1 MEKILVSKV
10 VTRFAPSPTGTLH
23 IGGVRTALFN
33 YVYAKQN
40 EGLFLVRIE
49 DTDKE
54 RSKKEYEKNIL
65 DSLASIGLSPDEKPI
80 NQSERND
87 VYVDAAKKI
96 FESGNAYWC
105 DCSKEEL
112 EEMRKQQEK
121 DGKKPMYDGRS
132 RNKGLKQSENTVLR
146 LATPEDGE
154 IIVNDLI
161 RGKVVFQNSEL
172 DDLILLRS
180 DGTPTYHLCNVVDDF
195 EQNVTTVI
203 RGEDHLS
210 NTPRQIHIQNAL
222 GYPAL
227 EYAHLPLVLGPDKR
241 RLSKRHAATSL
252 EEYKS
257 DGYLDSA
264 ILNTLARLG
273 WSKGDQEVFYMED
286 LIRDFNISDVQKAG
300 AIFDITKLDWL
311 NTQHIANLSFEDF
324 KKELKP
330 FLKDLSIDIDNHQN
344 VDLLLSSMRTV
355 ESTFK
360 KIADDLIPYYFEVNT
375 YNQQAIDKFVDNE
388 GLKIL
393 NDLSGILL
401 SIDEWSENN
410 IDNALKNYQNENNCP
425 VPKVNQPIRIA
436 LTGSTKSPSLGL
448 TLAIFGKNEALKRI
462 NNLIAVSYTHLTLP
476 TR

>member
-1 MEKILVSKV
+1 MSKI

-154 IIVNDLI
+154 IVVNDLI

-330 FLKDLSIDIDNHQN
+330 FLEDLSIDIDNHQN

-360 KIADDLIPYYFEVNT
+360 KIADDLIPYYSEVNT

-462 NNLIAVSYTHLTLP
+462 NNLID
-476 TR
+476 RIG

>member
-344 VDLLLSSMRTV
+344 IDLLLSSMRTV

-462 NNLIAVSYTHLTLP
+462 NNLID
-476 TR
+476 RIG

>member
-330 FLKDLSIDIDNHQN
+330 FLGDLSIDIDNHQN

-462 NNLIAVSYTHLTLP
+462 DNLIDHIS
-476 TR
+476 

>member
-1 MEKILVSKV
+1 MSKV

-87 VYVDAAKKI
+87 VYVHAAKKI

-154 IIVNDLI
+154 IVVNDLI

-286 LIRDFNISDVQKAG
+286 LIRNFNISDVQKAG

-360 KIADDLIPYYFEVNT
+360 KIADDLIPYYVEVNT

-410 IDNALKNYQNENNCP
+410 IDNALKNYQNENDCP

-462 NNLIAVSYTHLTLP
+462 NNLID
-476 TR
+476 RIG

>member
-1 MEKILVSKV
+1 MSKV

-154 IIVNDLI
+154 IVVDDLI

-286 LIRDFNISDVQKAG
+286 LIRDFNIRDVQKAG

-324 KKELKP
+324 KKNLKP
-330 FLKDLSIDIDNHQN
+330 FLKDLSIDIDSHQN

-360 KIADDLIPYYFEVNT
+360 KIADDLIPYYFEVNA

-462 NNLIAVSYTHLTLP
+462 DNLIDHIG
-476 TR
+476 

>member
-1 MEKILVSKV
+1 MEKILVSKI

-154 IIVNDLI
+154 IVVNDLI

-360 KIADDLIPYYFEVNT
+360 KIADDLIPYYVEVNK

-410 IDNALKNYQNENNCP
+410 IDNALKNYQNENDCP

-462 NNLIAVSYTHLTLP
+462 NNLID
-476 TR
+476 RIG

>member
-324 KKELKP
+324 KKELEP
-330 FLKDLSIDIDNHQN
+330 FLNDLSIDIDNHQN
-344 VDLLLSSMRTV
+344 VDLLLSSMRTA

-462 NNLIAVSYTHLTLP
+462 DNLIDYIG
-476 TR
+476 

>member
-360 KIADDLIPYYFEVNT
+360 KIANDLIPYYFEVNT

-462 NNLIAVSYTHLTLP
+462 NNLID
-476 TR
+476 RIG

>member
-154 IIVNDLI
+154 IVVNDLI

-360 KIADDLIPYYFEVNT
+360 KIAEDLIPYYFEVNT

-462 NNLIAVSYTHLTLP
+462 DNLIDHIG
-476 TR
+476 

>member
-1 MEKILVSKV
+1 MEKILVSKI

-154 IIVNDLI
+154 IVVNDLI

-311 NTQHIANLSFEDF
+311 NTQHISNLSFEDF

-330 FLKDLSIDIDNHQN
+330 FLEDLSIDIDNHQN

-360 KIADDLIPYYFEVNT
+360 KIADDLIPYYSKVNT

-410 IDNALKNYQNENNCP
+410 IDNALKNYQNENDCP

-462 NNLIAVSYTHLTLP
+462 NNLID
-476 TR
+476 RIG

>member
-1 MEKILVSKV
+1 MEKILVSKI

-410 IDNALKNYQNENNCP
+410 IDNALKNYQNENDCP

-462 NNLIAVSYTHLTLP
+462 NNLIDRIS
-476 TR
+476 